1 MAAVEKNIDV
11 LKTEMEV
18 MEQQNNLEEVVVE
31 VDESKK
37 ELHLNIVE

>member
-18 MEQQNNLEEVVVE
+18 MEQQASHR
-31 VDESKK
+31 D
-37 ELHLNIVE
+37 LHVILGGGT